1 MQVGKTQ
8 VGSDSPGSS
17 QYQFGVWNTSGVKY
31 RCHLKLKQKAPS
43 VQEN

>member
-8 VGSDSPGSS
+8 NQTVQEAVG
-17 QYQFGVWNTSGVKY
+17 TSLALCVKY